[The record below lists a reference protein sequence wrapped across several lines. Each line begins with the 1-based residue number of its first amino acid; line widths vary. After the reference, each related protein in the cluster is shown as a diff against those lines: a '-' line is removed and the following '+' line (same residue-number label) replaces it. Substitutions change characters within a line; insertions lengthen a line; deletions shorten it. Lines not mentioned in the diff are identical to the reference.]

1 MEKLTAQKKIEKAKV
16 SLYLDQPFFASIL
29 FRFEMIEDSAGIK
42 TRTMATDGKV
52 IYFYPPFVN
61 SITLEE
67 VKGVLAHEVTHVILL
82 HPFRRQGRE
91 LKKFNI
97 ACDYA
102 VNPIIKDAGFKLCE
116 GHLDDPQYHNM
127 EAETIYN
134 KLPHDPQGQT
144 QPGQGQPQG
153 KPQGKPQGQGQGQ
166 PEPCPDPGNMGGV
179 IDYPGTPDQTKQ
191 AELEQKM
198 YNVQTA
204 QISKKQGHLPG
215 SFERLIEEL
224 TEPRINWK
232 EKLAEFIDN
241 RSRNDFTWTIP
252 NRRYLGQGF
261 YLPSLLSPELGEIIC
276 LIDASGSISPQ
287 DLTDLVSE
295 IKGILELYEGT
306 ELKIIFFDTKATD
319 PFTIQNDTDIK
330 NLKLSN
336 LGGGT
341 NYKPPFEKI
350 EKEGLDPKAIIILTD
365 GQCNNFPKT
374 PDQPALWIIK
384 GKEDYKRFKPPFGQT
399 LLMDDQA

>member
-1 MEKLTAQKKIEKAKV
+1 MEKLTAKKKIEKAKV
-16 SLYLDQPFFASIL
+16 GLYLDQPFFASIL
-29 FRFEMIEDSAGIK
+29 FRLEMIEDTPGIK
-42 TRTMATDGKV
+42 TRTVATDGKV

-67 VKGVLAHEVTHVILL
+67 VKGVLAHEVTHIILL
-82 HPFRRQGRE
+82 HPFRRQTRE
-91 LKKFNI
+91 PRKFNI

-102 VNPIIKDAGFKLCE
+102 VNPIIKDAGFRLCE
-116 GHLDDPQYHNM
+116 GHLDSRQYHNM

-134 KLPHDPQGQT
+134 KLPQDPR
-144 QPGQGQPQG
+144 GQP
-153 KPQGKPQGQGQGQ
+153 PQDQAQGQGQGQ
-166 PEPCPDPGNMGGV
+166 DQGRPQGQSEPCPDPGNMGGV

-224 TEPRINWK
+224 TEPRINWR
-232 EKLAEFIDN
+232 EKLGEYIDS
-241 RSRNDFTWTIP
+241 RARNDFTWTVP
-252 NRRYLGQGF
+252 NRKYLARGL
-261 YLPSLLSPELGEIIC
+261 YLPSLLSPELGEIVC
-276 LIDASGSISPQ
+276 LIDGSGSVSPQ
-287 DLTDLVSE
+287 ELTDLVSE

-341 NYKPPFEKI
+341 DYKPPFEKI

-365 GQCNNFPKT
+365 GQCNSFPKT
-374 PDQPALWIIK
+374 PDQPALWVII

-399 LLMDDQA
+399 LLMDKDHN

>member
-1 MEKLTAQKKIEKAKV
+1 MEKLTAKKKIEKAKV
-16 SLYLDQPFFASIL
+16 GLYLDQPFFASIL
-29 FRFEMIEDSAGIK
+29 FRLEMIEDTPGIK
-42 TRTMATDGKV
+42 TRTVATDGKV

-67 VKGVLAHEVTHVILL
+67 VKGVLAHEVTHIILL
-82 HPFRRQGRE
+82 HPFRRQTRE
-91 LKKFNI
+91 PRKFNI

-102 VNPIIKDAGFKLCE
+102 VNPIIKDAGFRLCE
-116 GHLDDPQYHNM
+116 GHLDSRQYHNM

-134 KLPHDPQGQT
+134 KLPQDPR
-144 QPGQGQPQG
+144 GQP
-153 KPQGKPQGQGQGQ
+153 PQDQAQGQGQGQ
-166 PEPCPDPGNMGGV
+166 DQGRPQGQSEPCPDPGNMGGV

-224 TEPRINWK
+224 TEPRINWR
-232 EKLAEFIDN
+232 EKLGEYIDS
-241 RSRNDFTWTIP
+241 RARNDFTWTVP
-252 NRRYLGQGF
+252 NRKYLARGL
-261 YLPSLLSPELGEIIC
+261 YLPSLLSPELGEIVC
-276 LIDASGSISPQ
+276 LIDASGSVSPQ
-287 DLTDLVSE
+287 ELTDLVSE

-341 NYKPPFEKI
+341 DYKPPFEKI

-365 GQCNNFPKT
+365 GQCNSFPKT
-374 PDQPALWIIK
+374 PDQPALWVII

-399 LLMDDQA
+399 LLMDKDHN

>member
-1 MEKLTAQKKIEKAKV
+1 MEKLTAKKKIEKAKV
-16 SLYLDQPFFASIL
+16 GLYLDQPFFASIL
-29 FRFEMIEDSAGIK
+29 FRLEMIEDTPGIK
-42 TRTMATDGKV
+42 TRTVATDGKV

-67 VKGVLAHEVTHVILL
+67 VKGVLAHEVTHIILL
-82 HPFRRQGRE
+82 HPFRRQTRE
-91 LKKFNI
+91 SRKFNI

-102 VNPIIKDAGFKLCE
+102 VNPIIKDAGFRLCE
-116 GHLDDPQYHNM
+116 GHLDSRQYHNM

-134 KLPHDPQGQT
+134 KLPQDPRR
-144 QPGQGQPQG
+144 QPPQD
-153 KPQGKPQGQGQGQ
+153 QAQGQGQGQ
-166 PEPCPDPGNMGGV
+166 DQGRPQGQSEPCPDPGNMGGV

-224 TEPRINWK
+224 TEPRINWR
-232 EKLAEFIDN
+232 EKLGEYIDS
-241 RSRNDFTWTIP
+241 RARNDFTWTVP
-252 NRRYLGQGF
+252 NRKYLARGL
-261 YLPSLLSPELGEIIC
+261 YLPSLLSPELGEIVC
-276 LIDASGSISPQ
+276 LIDASGSVSPQ
-287 DLTDLVSE
+287 ELTDLVSE

-341 NYKPPFEKI
+341 DYKPPFEKI

-365 GQCNNFPKT
+365 GQCNSFPKT
-374 PDQPALWIIK
+374 PDQPALWVII

-399 LLMDDQA
+399 LLMDKDHN